1 MRKFASVSVGVGVF
15 MIVAA
20 ILVRF
25 YAYPTLATVPANY
38 DGVTELESSGAQI
51 FNSDPNVLK
60 TETWDLDIS
69 AFTIADSGAKQ
80 PDDVATWVSSTTVTR
95 ADGTVF
101 QQTRERAPFDAV
113 SGAAVTC
120 DACGS
125 WEEVAEDERVDVTR
139 KGQVFKFPF
148 ATEKRDYDVWDGTV
162 NKATKA
168 TFEGEESIQGLNV
181 YKFVQH
187 IEPQV
192 VETREVPGKVFGATE
207 PSVDA
212 EMWYGMTRTF
222 YIEPQTGSPVDRV
235 EERIQ
240 ELRYD
245 GVSVPAFTATVQYTD
260 AQVTKSVKDTKSNAT
275 LLGGMRLTFP
285 LLLLLLGA
293 AFIAVG
299 LFISRKSHRPLHTDA
314 NDKPLVGAG
323 H

>member
-1 MRKFASVSVGVGVF
+1 MRKLASVSVGVGVF

-20 ILVRF
+20 VLVRF
-25 YAYPTLATVPANY
+25 YAYPTLATVPATY

-51 FNSDPNVLK
+51 FNSDPEVLK

-80 PDDVATWVSSTTVTR
+80 PDGVATWVSSTTVRR
-95 ADGTVF
+95 ADNTVF

-120 DACGS
+120 TACGS
-125 WEEVAEDERVDVTR
+125 WEEVAEGDRVDVTR

-148 ATEKRDYDVWDGTV
+148 ATEKRSYNVWDGTV
-162 NKATKA
+162 GEATKA
-168 TFEGEESIQGLNV
+168 TFEGEETIQGLTV
-181 YKFVQH
+181 YKFVQR

-192 VETREVPGKVFGATE
+192 VETREVPGKVFGSSEAA
-207 PSVDA
+207 VDA

-235 EERIQ
+235 EERVQ

-245 GVSVPAFTATVQYTD
+245 GVSVPAFTGTVQYTD
-260 AQVTKSVKDTKSNAT
+260 AQVKKSVDDTKTNAS
-275 LLGGMRLTFP
+275 LLGGMRVAFP
-285 LLLLLLGA
+285 LLLLVLGV
-293 AFIAVG
+293 AFVAGG
-299 LFISRKSHRPLHTDA
+299 LIISRRSHRPLHTDV

>member
-1 MRKFASVSVGVGVF
+1 MRKLASVSVGVGVF

-20 ILVRF
+20 VLVRF
-25 YAYPTLATVPANY
+25 YAYPTLATVPATY

-51 FNSDPNVLK
+51 FNSDPDVLE
-60 TETWDLDIS
+60 TETWDLDVS
-69 AFTIADSGAKQ
+69 AFTIADSGADA
-80 PDDVATWVSSTTVTR
+80 PDDVAVWVSSTTVTR
-95 ADGTVF
+95 ADGSVF

-120 DACGS
+120 DDCGS

-148 ATEKRDYDVWDGTV
+148 ATEKRSYDVWDGTV
-162 NKATKA
+162 GEASEA
-168 TFEGEESIQGLNV
+168 TFEGEETVEGMDV
-181 YKFVQH
+181 YKFVQR

-192 VETREVPGKVFGATE
+192 VEIREVPGKVFGSTE
-207 PSVDA
+207 ASVDA

-235 EERIQ
+235 EERLQ

-245 GVSVPAFTATVQYTD
+245 GVSVPAFTATVEYTD
-260 AQVTKSVKDTKSNAT
+260 EQVKRSVKDTESNAT
-275 LLGGMRLTFP
+275 LLAGMRLAFP

-293 AFIAVG
+293 AFLAGG
-299 LFISRKSHRPLHTDA
+299 LFLSRKAHRRIDTRVE
-314 NDKPLVGAG
+314 DKPLVGV
-323 H
+323 

>member
-1 MRKFASVSVGVGVF
+1 MRKLAAVSVGVGVF

-20 ILVRF
+20 VLVRF
-25 YAYPTLATVPANY
+25 YAYPTLATVPASY

-51 FNSDPNVLK
+51 FNSDPEVLE

-69 AFTIADSGAKQ
+69 AFTIADSGVDA
-80 PDDVATWVSSTTVTR
+80 PDDVAVWVSSTTVTR
-95 ADGTVF
+95 ADGSVF
-101 QQTRERAPFDAV
+101 QQTRERAPFDGV

-120 DACGS
+120 DDCGS

-148 ATEKRDYDVWDGTV
+148 ATEKRSYDVWDGTV
-162 NKATKA
+162 GEATEA
-168 TFEGEESIQGLNV
+168 TFEGEETVEGLDV
-181 YKFVQH
+181 YKFVQR

-192 VETREVPGKVFGATE
+192 VEIREVPGKVFGSTE
-207 PSVDA
+207 ASVDA

-235 EERIQ
+235 EERMQ

-245 GVSVPAFTATVQYTD
+245 GVSVPAFTATVEYTD
-260 AQVTKSVKDTKSNAT
+260 EQVKKSVKDTESNAT
-275 LLGGMRLTFP
+275 LLAGMRLAFP

-293 AFIAVG
+293 AFLAGG
-299 LFISRKSHRPLHTDA
+299 LFLSRKAHRRVDA
-314 NDKPLVGAG
+314 RVEDKPLVGV
-323 H
+323 

>member
-1 MRKFASVSVGVGVF
+1 MRKLASVSVGVGVF

-20 ILVRF
+20 VLVRF
-25 YAYPTLATVPANY
+25 YAYPTLATVPATY

-51 FNSDPNVLK
+51 FNSDPDVLE
-60 TETWDLDIS
+60 TETWDLDVS
-69 AFTIADSGAKQ
+69 AFTIADSGADA
-80 PDDVATWVSSTTVTR
+80 PDDVAVWVSSTTVTR
-95 ADGTVF
+95 ADGSVF

-120 DACGS
+120 DDCGS

-148 ATEKRDYDVWDGTV
+148 ATEKRSYDVWDGTV
-162 NKATKA
+162 GEASEA
-168 TFEGEESIQGLNV
+168 TFEGEETIEGLDV
-181 YKFVQH
+181 YKFVQR

-192 VETREVPGKVFGATE
+192 VEIREVPGKVFGSTE
-207 PSVDA
+207 ASVDA

-235 EERIQ
+235 EERLQ

-245 GVSVPAFTATVQYTD
+245 GVSVPAFTATVEYTD
-260 AQVTKSVKDTKSNAT
+260 EQVKRSVKDTESNAT
-275 LLGGMRLTFP
+275 LLAGMRLAFP

-293 AFIAVG
+293 AFLAGG
-299 LFISRKSHRPLHTDA
+299 LFLSRKAHRRIDTRVE
-314 NDKPLVGAG
+314 DKPLVGV
-323 H
+323 

>member
-1 MRKFASVSVGVGVF
+1 MRKLASVSVGVGVF

-20 ILVRF
+20 VLVRF
-25 YAYPTLATVPANY
+25 YAYPTLATVPPTY

-51 FNSDPNVLK
+51 FNSDPDVLE
-60 TETWDLDIS
+60 TETWDLDVS
-69 AFTIADSGAKQ
+69 AFTIADSGADA
-80 PDDVATWVSSTTVTR
+80 PDDVAVWVSSTTVTR
-95 ADGTVF
+95 ADGSVF

-120 DACGS
+120 DECGS

-148 ATEKRDYDVWDGTV
+148 ATEKRSYDVWDGTV
-162 NKATKA
+162 GEATEA
-168 TFEGEESIQGLNV
+168 TFEGEETVEGLDV
-181 YKFVQH
+181 YKFVQR

-192 VETREVPGKVFGATE
+192 VEIREVPGKVFGSSE

-235 EERIQ
+235 EERVQ

-245 GVSVPAFTATVQYTD
+245 GVSVPAFTATVEYTD
-260 AQVTKSVKDTKSNAT
+260 EQVKESVKDTESNAT
-275 LLGGMRLTFP
+275 LLAGMRLAFP

-293 AFIAVG
+293 AFLAGG
-299 LFISRKSHRPLHTDA
+299 LFLTRKAHRRVDA
-314 NDKPLVGAG
+314 RVEDKPLVGV
-323 H
+323 

>member
-1 MRKFASVSVGVGVF
+1 MRKLASVSVGVGVF

-20 ILVRF
+20 VLVRF
-25 YAYPTLATVPANY
+25 YAYPTLATVPATY

-51 FNSDPNVLK
+51 FNSDPDVLK

-69 AFTIADSGAKQ
+69 AFTIADSGAKG
-80 PDDVATWVSSTTVTR
+80 PDGSATWVSSNTVKR
-95 ADGTVF
+95 SDGTIF

-113 SGAAVTC
+113 SGAAIDC
-120 DACGS
+120 DECGS
-125 WEEVAEDERVDVTR
+125 WEEVAEDDRVDVTR

-162 NKATKA
+162 GEATKA
-168 TFEGEESIQGLNV
+168 TFEGEETVQGLNV
-181 YKFVQH
+181 YKFVQR

-192 VETREVPGKVFGATE
+192 VETREVPGKVFGSSEA
-207 PSVDA
+207 SVDA

-235 EERIQ
+235 EERLQ

-260 AQVTKSVKDTKSNAT
+260 AQVKESVNDTKTNAS
-275 LLGGMRLTFP
+275 LLGGMRVAFP

-293 AFIAVG
+293 AFVAGG
-299 LFISRKSHRPLHTDA
+299 LLLARKAHRPVAADVK
-314 NDKPLVGAG
+314 DKPLVGAG

>member
-1 MRKFASVSVGVGVF
+1 MRKLASVSVGVGVF

-20 ILVRF
+20 VLVRF
-25 YAYPTLATVPANY
+25 YAYPTLATVPATY

-51 FNSDPNVLK
+51 FNSDPDVLE
-60 TETWDLDIS
+60 TETWDLDVS
-69 AFTIADSGAKQ
+69 AFTIADSGADA
-80 PDDVATWVSSTTVTR
+80 PDDVAVWVSSTTVTR
-95 ADGTVF
+95 ADGSVF

-120 DACGS
+120 DDCGS

-148 ATEKRDYDVWDGTV
+148 ATEKRSYDVWDGTV
-162 NKATKA
+162 GEATEA
-168 TFEGEESIQGLNV
+168 TFEGEETVEGLDV
-181 YKFVQH
+181 YKFVQR

-192 VETREVPGKVFGATE
+192 VEIREVPGKVFGSSEA
-207 PSVDA
+207 SVDA

-235 EERIQ
+235 EERLQ

-245 GVSVPAFTATVQYTD
+245 GVSVPAFTATVEYTD
-260 AQVTKSVKDTKSNAT
+260 EQVKKSVKDTESNAT
-275 LLGGMRLTFP
+275 LLAGMRLAFP

-293 AFIAVG
+293 AFLAGG
-299 LFISRKSHRPLHTDA
+299 LFLSRKAHRRVDA
-314 NDKPLVGAG
+314 RVEDKPLVGV
-323 H
+323 